1 MIPPSPNPEVSVI
14 IVSYNRLELLHRA
27 IRSALAQTL
36 ASREII
42 VMDNCSS
49 FDIHEA
55 LAGYGDKVRAI
66 RNTGNHGCGQA
77 RNAAVKVA
85 GGEYVAFLDDDDY
98 WKPQKLQRQL
108 DTIGDLSMST
118 CGQEFIPVTAF
129 NVRPITRITLDMI
142 RENNP
147 ICGPS
152 GFFCR
157 RDLFDKLTFDESL
170 MYAEDWDFMIRV
182 LAIGEIGYVA
192 EPLLYYT
199 YNAGSSMTSAGR
211 DRSWEEIQYRFAAA
225 DKHRSLIGERHYK
238 IRVANITLSHILTR
252 RDRLKFIGHSLRK
265 AGLMATSTALNRK
278 VRSKLA
284 NKPATVAQGVR
295 G

>member
-1 MIPPSPNPEVSVI
+1 MTPAVSVI

-27 IRSALAQTL
+27 IKSALNQSLT
-36 ASREII
+36 SREVI
-42 VMDNCSS
+42 VIDNCSS

-55 LAGYGDKVRAI
+55 LAEYGDTIRVI

-85 GGEYVAFLDDDDY
+85 LGEYVAFLDDDDY
-98 WKPQKLQRQL
+98 WKPEKLRRQL
-108 DTIGDLSMST
+108 DTIDDLPMAT
-118 CGQEFIPVTAF
+118 CGQEFIPATAF

-182 LAIGEIGYVA
+182 LAIGEIGYVG

-199 YNAGSSMTSAGR
+199 YNGGSSMTTAGR
-211 DRSWEEIQYRFAAA
+211 DRSWAEIQYRFAAA
-225 DKHRSLIGERHYK
+225 DKHRDLMGERHYR
-238 IRVANITLSHILTR
+238 IRVANIALSHILTR
-252 RDRLKFIGHSLRK
+252 RDRFKFIGHSLRK
-265 AGLMATSTALNRK
+265 AGFMATGTALTRK
-278 VRSKLA
+278 IRSKLA
-284 NKPATVAQGVR
+284 NKPAMIAQVGGR
-295 G
+295 